1 MNSLEK
7 RLSKI
12 ESKVLIKK
20 DHGVFI
26 ILIDNGTYNIINRD
40 DATFNSLEE
49 LENYIYTH
57 YDSDKYVFITFDVS
71 NIKKG

>member
-1 MNSLEK
+1 MNILEK

-12 ESKVLIKK
+12 ESKILIKK

-26 ILIDNGTYNIINRD
+26 ILIDNGTYNISNRN
-40 DATFNSLEE
+40 DAPFNSLKE

-57 YDSDKYVFITFDVS
+57 YDSDKYIFITFDVS
-71 NIKKG
+71 HIKKD